1 MMLSFLKKKPAL
13 IFLALFI
20 PSILPSLVLANTEEH
35 QRKGIYLT
43 QSTAMNSKHV
53 AYLIQN
59 SKQVGINTFVI
70 DMTSPNQIYQNN
82 IQKIK
87 QAGIRY
93 VARVVVF
100 PDGGKPEQVK
110 SLSYWQKRYKLV
122 ATAINFGADEI
133 QLDYIRYSSKMPAN
147 KQNSKD
153 VTAVIKWFK
162 QQVAKHDIPMQVDVF
177 GETSYKESVNIG
189 QNLKLIGPEVDA
201 VCPMTYPSH
210 YEPFKKYATQPY
222 KIVHYS
228 LTKLREQFKDNQPSF
243 KVYPYF
249 ELYNYRY
256 PMNYNQKKSYID
268 AQLRAIEDSHSDGW
282 FAWNPHN
289 NYDILFD
296 VLKTR
301 HNAGF
306 SKMN

>member
-1 MMLSFLKKKPAL
+1 MLYRYLKKMSMILFLLFMLPA
-13 IFLALFI
+13 FA
-20 PSILPSLVLANTEEH
+20 LANES
-35 QRKGIYLT
+35 QKKGIYLT
-43 QSTAMNSKHV
+43 QSTATNTKLVDYLIKNSKP
-53 AYLIQN
+53 
-59 SKQVGINTFVI
+59 VGINTFVI
-70 DMTSPNQIYQNN
+70 DMTTPSKAYQQN

-87 QAGIRY
+87 NAGIRY
-93 VARVVVF
+93 VARVVIF
-100 PDGGKPEQVK
+100 PDGGTPAQVK
-110 SLSYWQKRYKLV
+110 SLSYWQKRYQLV
-122 ATAINFGADEI
+122 ATAINYGADEI
-133 QLDYIRYSSKMPAN
+133 QLDYIRYNSKMPAN

-162 QQVAKHDIPMQVDVF
+162 QQVAKHNIPMQVDVF

-228 LTKLREQFKDNQPSF
+228 LTKLKAQFANNDPSF

-268 AQLRAIEDSHSDGW
+268 AQLRAIEDAKMDGW

-301 HNAGF
+301 HDAGF

>member
-1 MMLSFLKKKPAL
+1 MLYRYLKKISFAML
-13 IFLALFI
+13 LLFM
-20 PSILPSLVLANTEEH
+20 LPGIALANTGESKK
-35 QRKGIYLT
+35 KGIYLT
-43 QSTAMNSKHV
+43 QSTATNTKLVDYLIKNSK
-53 AYLIQN
+53 
-59 SKQVGINTFVI
+59 SVGINTFVI
-70 DMTSPNQIYQNN
+70 DMTTPSKAYQSN

-87 QAGIRY
+87 NAGIKY
-93 VARVVVF
+93 VARVVIF
-100 PDGGKPEQVK
+100 PDGGTPDQVK
-110 SLSYWQKRYKLV
+110 SLSYWQKRYQLV
-122 ATAINFGADEI
+122 ATAIKYGADEI
-133 QLDYIRYSSKMPAN
+133 QLDYIRYKSKMPAN

-162 QQVAKHDIPMQVDVF
+162 QQVAKHNVPMQVDVF

-228 LTKLREQFKDNQPSF
+228 LTKLKAQFANNDPSF

-256 PMNYNQKKSYID
+256 PMSYTQKKSYID
-268 AQLRAIEDSHSDGW
+268 AQLRAIEDTKMDGW

-301 HNAGF
+301 HDASF
-306 SKMN
+306 SRMN

>member
-1 MMLSFLKKKPAL
+1 MLYRYLKHFYALSLLL
-13 IFLALFI
+13 IFLPCIALA
-20 PSILPSLVLANTEEH
+20 STGVSK
-35 QRKGIYLT
+35 KGIYLT
-43 QSTAMNSKHV
+43 QSTASSSKNV
-53 AYLIQN
+53 DYLIKN
-59 SKQVGINTFVI
+59 AKAVGINTFVI
-70 DMTSPNQIYQNN
+70 DMSTPSKALANN

-87 QAGIRY
+87 NSGIRY
-93 VARVVVF
+93 VARVVIF
-100 PDGGKPEQVK
+100 PDGGYPNQVK
-110 SLSYWQKRYKLV
+110 SLAYWQKRYQLV
-122 ATAINFGADEI
+122 ATAINYGADEI

-162 QQVAKHDIPMQVDVF
+162 QQVAKHNVPMQVDVF

-189 QNLKLIGPEVDA
+189 QNIKMIGPEVDA
-201 VCPMTYPSH
+201 ICPMTYPSH

-228 LTKLREQFKDNQPSF
+228 LSKLKEQFKNNDPSF

-256 PMNYNQKKSYID
+256 PMSYNQKKSYID
-268 AQLRAIEDSHSDGW
+268 AQLRAIEDTKMDGW

-301 HNAGF
+301 NNSGF
-306 SKMN
+306 TRMN

>member
-1 MMLSFLKKKPAL
+1 MLYRYLKK
-13 IFLALFI
+13 ISFIMFLLFM
-20 PSILPSLVLANTEEH
+20 LPGIALANTSESKK
-35 QRKGIYLT
+35 KGIYLT
-43 QSTAMNSKHV
+43 QSTATNTKLVDYLIKNSK
-53 AYLIQN
+53 
-59 SKQVGINTFVI
+59 SVGINTFVI
-70 DMTSPNQIYQNN
+70 DMTTPSKAYQNN

-87 QAGIRY
+87 NAGIRY
-93 VARVVVF
+93 VARVVIF
-100 PDGGKPEQVK
+100 PDGGTASQVK
-110 SLSYWQKRYKLV
+110 SLSYWQKRYQLV
-122 ATAINFGADEI
+122 ATAINYGADEI
-133 QLDYIRYSSKMPAN
+133 QLDYIRYNSKTPAN

-162 QQVAKHDIPMQVDVF
+162 QQVAKHNVPMQVDVF
-177 GETSYKESVNIG
+177 GETSYKESINIG

-228 LTKLREQFKDNQPSF
+228 LTKLKAQFANNDPSF

-268 AQLRAIEDSHSDGW
+268 AQLRAIEDTKMDGW

-301 HNAGF
+301 HDAGF
-306 SKMN
+306 SRMN